1 MFMRLI
7 HYDETELKLKMGNT
21 LEDFLERIKLKL
33 KYMRKQIKY

>member
-21 LEDFLERIKLKL
+21 LEDVILPPSQVIL
-33 KYMRKQIKY
+33 IN